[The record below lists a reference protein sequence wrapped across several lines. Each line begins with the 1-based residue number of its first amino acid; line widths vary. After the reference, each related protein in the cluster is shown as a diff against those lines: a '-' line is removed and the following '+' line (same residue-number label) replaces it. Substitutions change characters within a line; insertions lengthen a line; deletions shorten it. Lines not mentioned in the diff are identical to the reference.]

1 MDLSRFSD
9 ENFEVKEWVNGALNT
24 HKDKQTSVDV
34 GYLTLHELFLECVHV
49 LCLIQVHASTLVM
62 KLQLFIQELNKSVE
76 DTSMQML
83 NNLPR

>member
-34 GYLTLHELFLECVHV
+34 GHLKYLLF
-49 LCLIQVHASTLVM
+49 
-62 KLQLFIQELNKSVE
+62 
-76 DTSMQML
+76 
-83 NNLPR
+83 